1 MAKSEAKQ
9 ENTAHVKVK
18 RKAVTKPVLSIV
30 VVAAVA
36 VLGYKLWENP
46 LLLQE
51 AKEMLF
57 SPAQKEDVYQPQID
71 QLQQQLLSLQ
81 AQLAEVAAKAEKP
94 DFSAIDKRVDDIQ
107 QISVN
112 TIKSKADVE
121 TVLGLIGRMD
131 NAEGRINDLAKVT
144 DDSALVLTAAMLVKD
159 AGQRG
164 GTFVYEAEVLSELAA
179 GHHKIAQEVA
189 RLNEIAALGVP
200 TVEELQKEFAA
211 VYVARYP
218 EASAVEELPADN
230 WKDRIY
236 SQLHKVVQI
245 KKPGDA
251 SVTVEPKFSEED
263 RAWSVIRDFVLAG
276 EISKAVAI
284 AKKPLNADVLED
296 KQLADWLKHAEV
308 YTDFN
313 DSVSRISANALAVM
327 KIKFLRGEK

>member
-1 MAKSEAKQ
+1 MAKSEVKQ
-9 ENTAHVKVK
+9 ENTVHVKAK
-18 RKAVTKPVLSIV
+18 RKAMAKPVLSIV

-57 SPAQKEDVYQPQID
+57 SPEQKEDIYQPQID

-81 AQLAEVAAKAEKP
+81 AQLAEVAVKAEKP

-179 GHHKIAQEVA
+179 GHHKIAKEVA
-189 RLNEIAALGVP
+189 RLNEIAAFGVP
-200 TVEELQKEFAA
+200 TVEELQKEFAT
-211 VYVARYP
+211 VYVTKYP
-218 EASAVEELPADN
+218 EASAVEESPADN

-251 SVTVEPKFSEED
+251 SAAAEPKFSEED

-276 EISKAVAI
+276 KIGKAVAI
-284 AKKPLNADVLED
+284 AKKPLNVSVLED
-296 KQLADWLKHAEV
+296 KQLADWLKHAEI

-327 KIKFLRGEK
+327 KVKFLRGEK

>member
-296 KQLADWLKHAEV
+296 KQLADWLKHAEI

-327 KIKFLRGEK
+327 KVKFLRGEK